1 MPGRDSI
8 AIADEHKFIAAFIK
22 VIDQIDHSTAM
33 ISTKLDKADQLH
45 KANREVIKRL
55 GEAEKLVLQNRMDT
69 LFRKYRK

>member
-1 MPGRDSI
+1 
-8 AIADEHKFIAAFIK
+8 
-22 VIDQIDHSTAM
+22 M